1 MKFFVEISFKTYL
14 RNYLKFDEKNIND
27 FISEHDG
34 FTLIKSLSNEEVE
47 LINKDGSIKKFKFN

>member
-1 MKFFVEISFKTYL
+1 MISFKTYL

-27 FISEHDG
+27 FISEYDG

-47 LINKDGSIKKFKFN
+47 FIYKDGSIKKFKFN